1 MWRRL
6 CDLVFTCCCG
16 GCILCMQ
23 VSKLYGYALCVCGW
37 ICVYRV
43 CVFICEVYN
52 CIWVQL
58 CTHLWLFW
66 GTRWSGVCESWLR
79 VACAVMC
86 ICGTMNVR
94 ELFTYVVVHFGGLGS
109 MCGSWNG
116 TFLYPLHLK
125 QHIHRRPLM
134 HIYWI
139 NENNKYFCILV
150 TLLHPMTSSIRWR
163 FGFFSWS
170 SPHAMWHL
178 SFPTREQTC
187 APYSGSGES

>member
-116 TFLYPLHLK
+116 TLS
-125 QHIHRRPLM
+125 
-134 HIYWI
+134 IYGQTFPHQNVNSVRLEFWS
-139 NENNKYFCILV
+139 V
-150 TLLHPMTSSIRWR
+150 
-163 FGFFSWS
+163 FFMV
-170 SPHAMWHL
+170 P
-178 SFPTREQTC
+178 FVFRIVPNTQ
-187 APYSGSGES
+187 

>member
-58 CTHLWLFW
+58 CTHLWLFSW
-66 GTRWSGVCESWLR
+66 NKFLMLSCWVKVDKCLVWSWWASGRKFVSHQSVPCNPGSCTCTHTMGRCVLSFANLIGKGLCFSDNTSQWCARVCE
-79 VACAVMC
+79 A
-86 ICGTMNVR
+86 T
-94 ELFTYVVVHFGGLGS
+94 EK
-109 MCGSWNG
+109 NG
-116 TFLYPLHLK
+116 
-125 QHIHRRPLM
+125 HIFVQL
-134 HIYWI
+134 
-139 NENNKYFCILV
+139 E
-150 TLLHPMTSSIRWR
+150 
-163 FGFFSWS
+163 FF
-170 SPHAMWHL
+170 
-178 SFPTREQTC
+178 
-187 APYSGSGES
+187 